1 MSLEV
6 VVVIYKDSYMDSLLN
21 KIIGETLK
29 KYREQKGYSLEELSN
44 KINNKVSRQTLST
57 YEFGRSK
64 IKISMFVDICNA
76 LDVNPSEVLEEIS
89 MKYFKNAKL

>member
-1 MSLEV
+1 M
-6 VVVIYKDSYMDSLLN
+6 IYKDSYMDSLLN

>member
-1 MSLEV
+1 M
-6 VVVIYKDSYMDSLLN
+6 IYKDSYMDSLLN

-29 KYREQKGYSLEELSN
+29 KYRELKGYSLEELSN
-44 KINNKVSRQTLST
+44 KIDNKVSRQTLST

-64 IKISMFVDICNA
+64 IRISMFVDICKA
-76 LDVNPSEVLEEIS
+76 LDVEPNDMLEEIS

>member
-1 MSLEV
+1 
-6 VVVIYKDSYMDSLLN
+6 MDSLLN

-29 KYREQKGYSLEELSN
+29 KYRELKGYSLEELSN
-44 KINNKVSRQTLST
+44 KIDNKVSRQTLST

-64 IKISMFVDICNA
+64 IKISMFVDICKA
-76 LDVNPSEVLEEIS
+76 LDVEPNDMLEEIS

>member
-76 LDVNPSEVLEEIS
+76 LDINPNEVLEEIS
-89 MKYFKNAKL
+89 MKYFKNAKI

>member
-1 MSLEV
+1 M
-6 VVVIYKDSYMDSLLN
+6 IYKDLYMDSLLN

-29 KYREQKGYSLEELSN
+29 KYRELKGYSLEELSN
-44 KINNKVSRQTLST
+44 RIDNKVSRQTLST

-64 IKISMFVDICNA
+64 IKISMFVDICKA
-76 LDVNPSEVLEEIS
+76 LDVKPNDMLEEIS